1 MNFTDIDIERQDIII
16 NELNNH
22 LVVSHDLL
30 KKDKCILPLL
40 IIKGE
45 TKEETKLISLQPQDV
60 LIDVDRAFAA
70 VIAQLRTTQFKISIF
85 SYSTKMSFDGKQY
98 IDAIKSVIIFKEGLT
113 AVIFSPYVI
122 KGLINKKVYIGEST
136 MEQVIENIFE

>member
-1 MNFTDIDIERQDIII
+1 MKFTDIDTERQDIII

-45 TKEETKLISLQPQDV
+45 TKEKTQLISLQPQDG
-60 LIDVDRAFAA
+60 LIDVDKAFDAA
-70 VIAQLRTTQFKISIF
+70 IAKLKTTQFKISIF

-122 KGLINKKVYIGEST
+122 KGLFNKKVYIGKST